1 MEVAMLTLEFAADN
15 NCLTGHPANKLP
27 AAGLKLNAAQRGK
40 GRGAL
45 MAERLWSNA

>member
-1 MEVAMLTLEFAADN
+1 MKVTMLTLEFAAVN
-15 NCLTGHPANKLP
+15 NSLTGHPVNKPP
-27 AAGLKLNAAQRGK
+27 AAGFELAAAQRGK